1 MTMKITNKTR
11 KTVIA
16 DNAKE
21 ARSFLSRARGLMLAR
36 KPQTLVI
43 TAPDQSIEETSIHMW
58 FMLFPID
65 VIWLD
70 SRLKVVDTF
79 ERAKPWSFRI
89 FRPELSAKYVVECP
103 VGSIKKTRTKKGDTF
118 SFGKD

>member
-1 MTMKITNKTR
+1 MKIANRTR

-16 DNAKE
+16 GDATE
-21 ARSFLSRARGLMLAR
+21 ARSFLSRAKGLMLAR
-36 KPQTLVI
+36 KPRTLVI
-43 TAPDQSIEETSIHMW
+43 TAPDQSIESTSIHMW

-79 ERAKPWSFRI
+79 KSAKPWSLRI

-103 VGSIKKTRTKKGDTF
+103 VGAIQKSKTLKGDMF
-118 SFGKD
+118 SLK

>member
-1 MTMKITNKTR
+1 MKITNKTR

-36 KPQTLVI
+36 TPQTLVI

-79 ERAKPWSFRI
+79 KGAKPWSFRI

-103 VGSIKKTRTKKGDTF
+103 VGTITKTKTRAEDDF
-118 SFGKD
+118 SFG